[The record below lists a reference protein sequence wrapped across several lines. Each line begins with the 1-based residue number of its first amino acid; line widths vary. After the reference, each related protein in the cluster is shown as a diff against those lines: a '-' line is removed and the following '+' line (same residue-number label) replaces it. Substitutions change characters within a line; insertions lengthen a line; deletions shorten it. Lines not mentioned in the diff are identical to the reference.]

1 MTTIVHTP
9 PSSSS
14 SRGMLWTGRVFSG
27 LVILFLI
34 FDAVIKLIPV
44 SEVLS
49 SMRELGY
56 PVSIDM
62 ARGLGLLLL
71 ICTALYV
78 WPRTALLGAVLLTGY
93 LGGAIATH
101 LRVGSPLFSHLF
113 FGVYLGLLI
122 WGGLYLRDPDIRALF
137 PFRRS

>member
-1 MTTIVHTP
+1 MTTIIHAP
-9 PSSSS
+9 PSS
-14 SRGMLWTGRVFSG
+14 SRGMLWTGRIFSA
-27 LVILFLI
+27 LVVLFLI
-34 FDAVIKLIPV
+34 FDSVIKLVPLPIVP
-44 SEVLS
+44 ET
-49 SMRELGY
+49 MRELGY
-56 PVSIDM
+56 PSTVEM
-62 ARGLGLLLL
+62 ARGLGVLLL

-122 WGGLYLRDPDIRALF
+122 WGGLYLRDAEVRALF
-137 PFRRS
+137 PFRRD